1 MGFDSLTFYV
11 YRSLLEANLP
21 NPEALSTQI
30 RTGFSAHPNWQSS
43 EAALRE
49 LRQEITFALVAACE
63 QLDQVTPL
71 VEALFST
78 LAKGE
83 RLE

>member
-1 MGFDSLTFYV
+1 MLYEIIAPDAFLRPY
-11 YRSLLEANLP
+11 
-21 NPEALSTQI
+21 
-30 RTGFSAHPNWQSS
+30 
-43 EAALRE
+43 LRE

-83 RLE
+83 RLG